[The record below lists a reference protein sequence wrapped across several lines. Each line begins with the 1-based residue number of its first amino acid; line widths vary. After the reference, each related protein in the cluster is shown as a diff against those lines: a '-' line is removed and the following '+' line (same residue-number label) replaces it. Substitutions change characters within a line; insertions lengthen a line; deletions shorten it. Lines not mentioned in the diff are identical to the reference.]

1 MSSVI
6 NIEMDEDDIR
16 TARIDLVSML
26 LAQSFLICLKIY
38 KRTKGVKTEDLLFEF
53 AYKAS

>member
-6 NIEMDEDDIR
+6 NIEMVEDDIR
-16 TARIDLVSML
+16 TARIGLVSML
-26 LAQSFLICLKIY
+26 LAQSFLICLK
-38 KRTKGVKTEDLLFEF
+38 RTKGVKTEDLLFKF